1 MFGLLLPLTLPLG
14 AWAQQQPNAPLP
26 DIRQL
31 MNEVQAHQK
40 QLEKLREN
48 YTYSSL
54 QTTQDIDQNG
64 KVTKT
69 ESVEGE
75 DFFVNGH
82 VIERNVKKNGQPLS
96 GHDEQKETERVTKL
110 VEKAQ
115 KTPPDQPLQGQ
126 TISIRRLLEIM
137 DVRNPRRE
145 RFHGRPTIVFDFI
158 GRKDAKTHGLVED
171 ASKKVQGTI
180 WIDEADRQ
188 VAHLE
193 VNFTDNFHIAGGL
206 LANVQ
211 KGTNFRFDQAPVSHP
226 NDPGSASHPSSGTPV
241 SHPNDKDPS
250 SGTPVSDGL
259 WLPTGAEGTMQ
270 ARVLMVKNLRQHF
283 TERVYDYKRFSV
295 ETQQPKD
302 AKIVP
307 VKKP

>member
-1 MFGLLLPLTLPLG
+1 MLGLLLPLTLALG
-14 AWAQQQPNAPLP
+14 GRAQQPNVPLP

-40 QLEKLREN
+40 QLEKVREN

-126 TISIRRLLEIM
+126 TISISRVLEIM
-137 DVRNPRRE
+137 EVRNPRRE
-145 RFHGRPTIVFDFI
+145 NYRGRPTIVFDFI
-158 GRKDAKTHGLVED
+158 GRKDAKTHGLAED
-171 ASKKVQGTI
+171 ASKKLQGTI

-188 VAHLE
+188 VAHIE
-193 VNFTDNFHIAGGL
+193 VIFNDNFRIAGGL
-206 LANVQ
+206 FASVQ
-211 KGTNFRFDQAPVSHP
+211 KGTNFRFDQAS
-226 NDPGSASHPSSGTPV
+226 
-241 SHPNDKDPS
+241 
-250 SGTPVSDGL
+250 VSDGL

-270 ARVLMVKNLRQHF
+270 ARLLLFKNLRQHF
-283 TERVYDYKRFSV
+283 SERVYDYKRFSV

-302 AKIVP
+302 AKVVP
-307 VKKP
+307 AKKP